1 MQPYVKVFENG
12 MRLVFKKVEK
22 NRPATVFVS
31 VNTGSVNEDESNNG
45 ISHFIEHLNFKG
57 TLKRSAK
64 QISTELEEIGAN
76 ANAFTSKYATC
87 FFATVLPEQIE
98 NCFDILSDLVFN
110 SKYDKE
116 DIDKERQVIFEE
128 IDMYQDDPESV
139 CYEEFCNN
147 FYQGNPM
154 QKTILGTKDS
164 LSNIK
169 REDILEYVAKRYI
182 AKNIVVS
189 VVGNFTMEQVKKL
202 TQKYFANRFKSKND
216 VDEISKGNVVV
227 PDKKFSFIKKDVA
240 QTHIVFGFPCENIY
254 SENRMAHTLCGFI
267 FGGGMGSRLFQ
278 KIREEQGLVYGI
290 SCMPEMYALG
300 GNFVISLGTNK
311 KNEKKAME
319 LIKEQIDLLVKDGFK
334 QEELNRAKT
343 FCKSLLLSSGELGS
357 DIAKT
362 NASNLRTYNRIVSIE
377 ERLKKVDDVSLE
389 QINEVAKKVFNYSNM
404 CGCVVCNNPN
414 EELFKI
420 FD

>member
-1 MQPYVKVFENG
+1 MQPHVKVFENG

-31 VNTGSVNEDESNNG
+31 VKAGSINEDESNNG

-57 TLKRSAK
+57 TEKRTAK
-64 QISTELEEIGAN
+64 QISTQLEEIGAN

-98 NCFDILSDLVFN
+98 NCFEILSDLVFN

-116 DIDKERQVIFEE
+116 DIERERQVIFEE

-139 CYEEFCNN
+139 CYEEFCKN
-147 FYQGNPM
+147 FYVGSPM
-154 QKTILGTKDS
+154 QRTILGTKES
-164 LSNIK
+164 LANIT
-169 REDILEYVAKRYI
+169 REDILDYISKRYV

-189 VVGNFTMEQVKKL
+189 VVGDFTVDQVKKL
-202 TQKYFANRFKSKND
+202 TQKYFSNKFKSKSE
-216 VDEISKGNVVV
+216 VDEIGKGTVVI

-240 QTHIVFGFPCENIY
+240 QTHIVFGFPCDNIY
-254 SENRMAHTLCGFI
+254 SESRMAHTLCGFI

-278 KIREEQGLVYGI
+278 KIREEHGLVYSI

-300 GNFVISLGTNK
+300 GNFVVSLGTNK
-311 KNEKKAME
+311 KNEKKALE
-319 LIKEQIDLLVKDGFK
+319 FIKEQIDLLVKDGFK
-334 QEELNRAKT
+334 QEELDRAKT
-343 FCKSLLLSSGELGS
+343 FCKSLLLSSGEMGS

-362 NASNLRTYNRIVSIE
+362 NASNLRTYNKIISIE
-377 ERLKKVDDVSLE
+377 ERLNKVDSVTLDD
-389 QINEVAKKVFNYSNM
+389 INEVAKKVFNYSNM
-404 CGCVVCNNPN
+404 CGCVVSNNPN